1 MYFRLLK
8 NRNQNMETVLYTVQ
22 EKIFSNQD
30 PDLALISDADSDLAY
45 GEKIVDFV
53 LKKIR
58 ISSVKI

>member
-1 MYFRLLK
+1 
-8 NRNQNMETVLYTVQ
+8 METVLYTVQ

>member
-1 MYFRLLK
+1 MYFQLLK

-22 EKIFSNQD
+22 EKILSNQD

>member
-22 EKIFSNQD
+22 EKIFLNQD
-30 PDLALISDADSDLAY
+30 PDFALISDADSDLAC
-45 GEKIVDFV
+45 GENNGDFV

>member
-1 MYFRLLK
+1 MYFLLLK

>member
-1 MYFRLLK
+1 MYFQLLK